1 MPDPLPAE
9 SRRTI
14 FAEYVQKYTN
24 EIYKLSSLLLQQS
37 AEAEKITIRTFK
49 ELHKTFRQKSFDRQ
63 LFSIEAYRSCIRH
76 CADHYAHR
84 SLLSPKAL
92 PWEEQLV
99 KVMWYGLKLSL
110 HEISNI
116 LQKSVPVL
124 KDQLRRVREQMTVPV
139 DLLLSGNLS
148 VV

>member
-9 SRRTI
+9 SHRTI
-14 FAEYVQKYTN
+14 FAECVQKYTH

-37 AEAEKITIRTFK
+37 AEAEKVTIRTFK

-76 CADHYAHR
+76 CADYYARR

-99 KVMWYGLKLSL
+99 KVLWYGLQLSL
-110 HEISNI
+110 HEISSI
-116 LQKSVPVL
+116 LQKSVPAL
-124 KDQLRRVREQMTVPV
+124 KDQLRRVREQMTAQV
-139 DLLLSGNLS
+139 DFLPSGNLS